1 MTDSELIKAL
11 ENSINTYNEKGVYVD
26 KENLQQQVLD
36 LIKRQKKEL
45 EAIKDKKV
53 LVFKLSEEQIN
64 EIKEQ
69 INETKGGLLKSVEYN
84 ERKIKAEAYKEFAE
98 KAKENFQNLEY
109 SADTYRKTVKVKE
122 MKEQINWVLHSV
134 AAETLDNILEELV
147 GENNERNIV

>member
-1 MTDSELIKAL
+1 MTDSEIIKAL
-11 ENSINTYNEKGVYVD
+11 EEAINTYNEKGVFVST
-26 KENLQQQVLD
+26 ENLQQQALD
-36 LIKRQKKEL
+36 LLKRQKKEL
-45 EAIKDKKV
+45 EAIKDKKA

-98 KAKENFQNLEY
+98 IIKDKWFDNRYDSPNVDFDDFIDDALKEL
-109 SADTYRKTVKVKE
+109 
-122 MKEQINWVLHSV
+122 I
-134 AAETLDNILEELV
+134 